1 MLCTCTGR
9 LTSSIGPYFSIVF
22 FIDFSKSMPRV
33 EDWKVGEYLR
43 RLRYSAQGYCIRGLI
58 PRFRDVLWNR
68 LPDFCLQRNR
78 YVRYLELTIWVFHIR
93 VVRFVKLFTFL
104 SLDQA
109 FRILHVQLGHEIFE
123 EANLLVTLPLFC
135 SAQKDWSTKDTWRN
149 FEKFSWKFSFWPIM

>member
-1 MLCTCTGR
+1 MCVIGVGR
-9 LTSSIGPYFSIVF
+9 LTSSIGPYFSIVL

-58 PRFRDVLWNR
+58 PPFRDVLWNR

-104 SLDQA
+104 SRSGLSNLR
-109 FRILHVQLGHEIFE
+109 FSTWPRNFPK
-123 EANLLVTLPLFC
+123 EANLLVTFFLPSKRLIHYEKEI
-135 SAQKDWSTKDTWRN
+135 SRN
-149 FEKFSWKFSFWPIM
+149 

>member
-1 MLCTCTGR
+1 MNGINYVDACVIGVGR
-9 LTSSIGPYFSIVF
+9 LTSSIGLYFSIVF

-33 EDWKVGEYLR
+33 EDWKVGEYLG

-104 SLDQA
+104 SLS
-109 FRILHVQLGHEIFE
+109 RFE
-123 EANLLVTLPLFC
+123 FFTF
-135 SAQKDWSTKDTWRN
+135 STRPRN
-149 FEKFSWKFSFWPIM
+149 FPGSQSPCNFFVRYRKIDPLKKFRKFFNSLM

>member
-1 MLCTCTGR
+1 MCVIGVGR

-58 PRFRDVLWNR
+58 PPFRDVLWNR

-104 SLDQA
+104 SRSGLSNLR
-109 FRILHVQLGHEIFE
+109 FSTWPRNFPK
-123 EANLLVTLPLFC
+123 EANLLVTFFLSSKRLIHYEKEI
-135 SAQKDWSTKDTWRN
+135 SRN
-149 FEKFSWKFSFWPIM
+149 